1 MIFAIGVII
10 MNEKIYIDFDGVIVD
25 TQKRVNELFKM
36 FNYEITDSWNYFLAN
51 LNWKLNML
59 PYAKEINNSFEIL
72 KELYKLK
79 KDVYILSRVFSLNEA
94 QDKINFLRDN
104 GIYTDFIAS
113 PGRIEKYK
121 VIVPNQNKLLIDDSE
136 SNVKSW
142 IDNNGKGI
150 YFTENK
156 IDLDVSKNI
165 NYNGENYYLNEDN
178 KLYFKDSVNSLD
190 FLLRKKL

>member
-1 MIFAIGVII
+1 

>member
-1 MIFAIGVII
+1 MIFAVGVII
-10 MNEKIYIDFDGVIVD
+10 MNKTIYIDFDGVIVD
-25 TQKRVNELFKM
+25 TQKKVNELFRM
-36 FNYEITDSWNYFLAN
+36 FNYEISDAWNYFLAN

-59 PYAKEINNSFEIL
+59 PDAKEINNSFEVL

-79 KDVYILSRVFSLNEA
+79 KDVYILSRVFSLKEA
-94 QDKINFLRDN
+94 QDKIEFLRDN

-121 VIVPNQNKLLIDDSE
+121 VIVPNQNKILIDDSE
-136 SNVKSW
+136 SNIKSW

-156 IDLDVSKNI
+156 IDLEVSKKI

-178 KLYFKDSVNSLD
+178 KLYFKDSVNSLE
-190 FLLRKKL
+190 FLLQKKL